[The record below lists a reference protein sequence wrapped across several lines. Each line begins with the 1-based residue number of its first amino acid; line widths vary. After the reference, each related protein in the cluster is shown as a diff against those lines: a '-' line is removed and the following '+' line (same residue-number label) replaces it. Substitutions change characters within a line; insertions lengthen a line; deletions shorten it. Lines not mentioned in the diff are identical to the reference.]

1 MSGKPDFYSPQM
13 IQSPKAWSKSFLKL
27 SHKFFDRFLIGL
39 MRTIENKGGEEKEEE
54 EDDDDDDND
63 DDEEEKKRKKQK
75 GSKADILI
83 WINIL

>member
-54 EDDDDDDND
+54 KEEKEEEEEEEEDDDDDD
-63 DDEEEKKRKKQK
+63 DEIK
-75 GSKADILI
+75 GTSVCYF
-83 WINIL
+83 